1 MNQTINLDFIN
12 ELTELFASHIIKLIY
27 TKVPHK
33 LYIDN
38 PNFGSELIQDSEYFK
53 QKTKELILD
62 HLAEPAAHTVISISV
77 KAQKLS
83 FYTQEQWEQ
92 NSLSD
97 CSNITYLHYHI
108 EAHLVT
114 LAILPPYL

>member
-1 MNQTINLDFIN
+1 MNKTISLDFIN

-77 KAQKLS
+77 KSYKLS
-83 FYTQEQWEQ
+83 FYTQEEWEQ

-114 LAILPPYL
+114 LAILPPYQ